1 MILFITNGK
10 NMFTLGIPNSQQ
22 RRANSVLRHS
32 KSEPIEYEFHKQD
45 NDFHIFTFDVDY
57 DGF

>member
-1 MILFITNGK
+1 
-10 NMFTLGIPNSQQ
+10 MFTLGIPNSQQ

-45 NDFHIFTFDVDY
+45 NDFHIFTLL
-57 DGF
+57 